1 MDGNEAAAY
10 VSYAFTEVATIYPI
24 TPSSPM
30 ADHVDAWATNG
41 KKNLFGQPVKLVEM
55 QAESGAAGAMHG
67 SLETGSLTST
77 YTASQGLLLMIPPMY
92 RIAGSQLPGR
102 IKTGFFPKLDI
113 TGNYSY
119 QLEKVEFLPGTDLKH
134 DNYGVE
140 AGLVQN
146 VYSGSAV
153 RKQYDVAKL
162 QHAIAQ
168 LSVEHTVDNM
178 IYAADVSYW
187 SVAANRNLYELSEQF
202 VQIVRELYEIVNKR
216 FEEGAI
222 SKTDVLMVQNRL
234 KEAELQLN
242 TNSTN
247 YKTALQSLNIMMGVE
262 PDAAVV
268 LTDSIQKVLWVPK
281 QEGLNKALERRAD
294 YQSAIMGIEMAKLQ
308 TDMARSK
315 YLPQLAVGIKEKYGT
330 TLLNVDGK
338 AQWATTAYAQINI
351 PVFHWGEMRQ
361 NVRLSRTQEWT
372 KELERSQLKDQV
384 SKELNNAWVNV
395 IEISKKL
402 EIVYS
407 SLDIAKDNLTLN
419 TFSYNEGK
427 LPIIDVLSAQVS
439 WLQAYTNVVSVNYQ
453 YKVALAEYA
462 KALGGTDR

>member
-1 MDGNEAAAY
+1 MKK
-10 VSYAFTEVATIYPI
+10 IYLI
-24 TPSSPM
+24 VG
-30 ADHVDAWATNG
+30 AILWGGIVDAQTLSVEQYRQKVLEYNQDIQKSQQAVNG
-41 KKNLFGQPVKLVEM
+41 ALY
-55 QAESGAAGAMHG
+55 
-67 SLETGSLTST
+67 SLKG
-77 YTASQGLLLMIPPMY
+77 
-92 RIAGSQLPGR
+92 

-315 YLPQLAVGIKEKYGT
+315 YLPQLAVGIKETYGT

>member
-1 MDGNEAAAY
+1 MKK
-10 VSYAFTEVATIYPI
+10 IYLI
-24 TPSSPM
+24 VGAILWVGIVNAQTLSVEQYRQKVLEYNQDIQKSQQ
-30 ADHVDAWATNG
+30 AVNG
-41 KKNLFGQPVKLVEM
+41 ALY
-55 QAESGAAGAMHG
+55 
-67 SLETGSLTST
+67 SLKG
-77 YTASQGLLLMIPPMY
+77 
-92 RIAGSQLPGR
+92 

-187 SVAANRNLYELSEQF
+187 SVAANRNLYEFSEQF

>member
-1 MDGNEAAAY
+1 MKK
-10 VSYAFTEVATIYPI
+10 IYLLVGAI
-24 TPSSPM
+24 LWGGI
-30 ADHVDAWATNG
+30 VDAQTLSVEQYRQKVLEYNQDIQKSQQAVNG
-41 KKNLFGQPVKLVEM
+41 ALY
-55 QAESGAAGAMHG
+55 
-67 SLETGSLTST
+67 SLKG
-77 YTASQGLLLMIPPMY
+77 
-92 RIAGSQLPGR
+92 

-134 DNYGVE
+134 DHYGVE

>member
-1 MDGNEAAAY
+1 MKK
-10 VSYAFTEVATIYPI
+10 IYLI
-24 TPSSPM
+24 VG
-30 ADHVDAWATNG
+30 AILWGGIVDAQTLSVEQYRQKVLEYNQDIQKSQQAVNG
-41 KKNLFGQPVKLVEM
+41 ALYPLKG
-55 QAESGAAGAMHG
+55 
-67 SLETGSLTST
+67 
-77 YTASQGLLLMIPPMY
+77 
-92 RIAGSQLPGR
+92 

>member
-1 MDGNEAAAY
+1 MKK
-10 VSYAFTEVATIYPI
+10 IYLI
-24 TPSSPM
+24 VGAM
-30 ADHVDAWATNG
+30 LWGGIVDAQTLSVEQYRQKVLEYNQDIQKSQQAVNG
-41 KKNLFGQPVKLVEM
+41 ALY
-55 QAESGAAGAMHG
+55 
-67 SLETGSLTST
+67 SLKG
-77 YTASQGLLLMIPPMY
+77 I
-92 RIAGSQLPGR
+92 R
-102 IKTGFFPKLDI
+102 TGFFPKLDI

-439 WLQAYTNVVSVNYQ
+439 CLQAYTNVVSVNYQ

>member
-1 MDGNEAAAY
+1 MKK
-10 VSYAFTEVATIYPI
+10 IYLI
-24 TPSSPM
+24 VGAM
-30 ADHVDAWATNG
+30 LWGGIVDAQTLSVEQYRQKVLEYNQDIQKSQQAVNG
-41 KKNLFGQPVKLVEM
+41 ALY
-55 QAESGAAGAMHG
+55 
-67 SLETGSLTST
+67 SLKG
-77 YTASQGLLLMIPPMY
+77 
-92 RIAGSQLPGR
+92 

-281 QEGLNKALERRAD
+281 QEGLNQALERRAD

>member
-1 MDGNEAAAY
+1 MKK
-10 VSYAFTEVATIYPI
+10 IYLI
-24 TPSSPM
+24 VG
-30 ADHVDAWATNG
+30 AILWGGIVDAQTLSVEQYRQKVLEYNQDIQKSQQAVNG
-41 KKNLFGQPVKLVEM
+41 ALY
-55 QAESGAAGAMHG
+55 
-67 SLETGSLTST
+67 SLKG
-77 YTASQGLLLMIPPMY
+77 
-92 RIAGSQLPGR
+92 

-242 TNSTN
+242 TNSTK

>member
-1 MDGNEAAAY
+1 MKK
-10 VSYAFTEVATIYPI
+10 IYLI
-24 TPSSPM
+24 VG
-30 ADHVDAWATNG
+30 AILWGGIVDAQTLSVEQYRQKVLEYNQDIQKSQQAVNG
-41 KKNLFGQPVKLVEM
+41 ALY
-55 QAESGAAGAMHG
+55 
-67 SLETGSLTST
+67 SLKG
-77 YTASQGLLLMIPPMY
+77 
-92 RIAGSQLPGR
+92 
-102 IKTGFFPKLDI
+102 IKTGFFPNLDI

>member
-1 MDGNEAAAY
+1 MKK
-10 VSYAFTEVATIYPI
+10 IYLI
-24 TPSSPM
+24 VG
-30 ADHVDAWATNG
+30 AILWGGIVDAQTLSVEQYRQKVLEYNQDIQKSQQAVNG
-41 KKNLFGQPVKLVEM
+41 ALY
-55 QAESGAAGAMHG
+55 
-67 SLETGSLTST
+67 SLKG
-77 YTASQGLLLMIPPMY
+77 
-92 RIAGSQLPGR
+92 

-453 YKVALAEYA
+453 YKVAWAEYA

>member
-1 MDGNEAAAY
+1 MKK
-10 VSYAFTEVATIYPI
+10 IYLI
-24 TPSSPM
+24 VG
-30 ADHVDAWATNG
+30 AILWGGIVDAQTLSVEQYRQKVLEYNQDIEKSQQAVNG
-41 KKNLFGQPVKLVEM
+41 ALY
-55 QAESGAAGAMHG
+55 
-67 SLETGSLTST
+67 SLKG
-77 YTASQGLLLMIPPMY
+77 
-92 RIAGSQLPGR
+92 

>member
-1 MDGNEAAAY
+1 MKK
-10 VSYAFTEVATIYPI
+10 IYLI
-24 TPSSPM
+24 VG
-30 ADHVDAWATNG
+30 AILWGGIVDAQTLSVEQYRQKVLEYNQDIQKSQQAVNG
-41 KKNLFGQPVKLVEM
+41 ALY
-55 QAESGAAGAMHG
+55 
-67 SLETGSLTST
+67 SLKG
-77 YTASQGLLLMIPPMY
+77 
-92 RIAGSQLPGR
+92 

-268 LTDSIQKVLWVPK
+268 LTDSIQKVLWIPK

>member
-1 MDGNEAAAY
+1 MKK
-10 VSYAFTEVATIYPI
+10 IYLI
-24 TPSSPM
+24 VG
-30 ADHVDAWATNG
+30 AILWGGIVDAQTLSVEQYRQKVLEYNQDIQKSQQAVNG
-41 KKNLFGQPVKLVEM
+41 ALY
-55 QAESGAAGAMHG
+55 
-67 SLETGSLTST
+67 SLKG
-77 YTASQGLLLMIPPMY
+77 
-92 RIAGSQLPGR
+92 

-315 YLPQLAVGIKEKYGT
+315 NLPQLAVGIKEKYGT

>member
-1 MDGNEAAAY
+1 MNGMKK
-10 VSYAFTEVATIYPI
+10 IYLI
-24 TPSSPM
+24 VG
-30 ADHVDAWATNG
+30 AILWGGIVDAQTLSVEQYRQKVLEYNQDIQKSQQAVNG
-41 KKNLFGQPVKLVEM
+41 ALY
-55 QAESGAAGAMHG
+55 
-67 SLETGSLTST
+67 SLKG
-77 YTASQGLLLMIPPMY
+77 
-92 RIAGSQLPGR
+92 

>member
-1 MDGNEAAAY
+1 MKK
-10 VSYAFTEVATIYPI
+10 IYLI
-24 TPSSPM
+24 VG
-30 ADHVDAWATNG
+30 AILWGGIVDAQTLSVEQYRQKVLEYNQDIQKSQQAVNG
-41 KKNLFGQPVKLVEM
+41 ALY
-55 QAESGAAGAMHG
+55 
-67 SLETGSLTST
+67 SLKG
-77 YTASQGLLLMIPPMY
+77 
-92 RIAGSQLPGR
+92 

-119 QLEKVEFLPGTDLKH
+119 QLEKVGFLPGTDLKH

>member
-1 MDGNEAAAY
+1 MKK
-10 VSYAFTEVATIYPI
+10 IYLI
-24 TPSSPM
+24 VG
-30 ADHVDAWATNG
+30 AILWGGIVDAQTLSVEQYRQKVLEYNQDIQKSQQAVNG
-41 KKNLFGQPVKLVEM
+41 ALY
-55 QAESGAAGAMHG
+55 
-67 SLETGSLTST
+67 SLKG
-77 YTASQGLLLMIPPMY
+77 
-92 RIAGSQLPGR
+92 

-178 IYAADVSYW
+178 IYAADVGYW

>member
-1 MDGNEAAAY
+1 MKK
-10 VSYAFTEVATIYPI
+10 IYLI
-24 TPSSPM
+24 VGAM
-30 ADHVDAWATNG
+30 LWGGIVDAQTLSVEQYRQKVLEYNQDIQKSQQAVNG
-41 KKNLFGQPVKLVEM
+41 ALY
-55 QAESGAAGAMHG
+55 
-67 SLETGSLTST
+67 SLKG
-77 YTASQGLLLMIPPMY
+77 I
-92 RIAGSQLPGR
+92 R
-102 IKTGFFPKLDI
+102 TGFFPKLDI

-462 KALGGTDR
+462 KALGGTDRRVCQE

>member
-1 MDGNEAAAY
+1 MNGMKK
-10 VSYAFTEVATIYPI
+10 IYLI
-24 TPSSPM
+24 VGAILWVGIVNAQTLSVEQYRQKVLEYNQDIQKSQQ
-30 ADHVDAWATNG
+30 AVNG
-41 KKNLFGQPVKLVEM
+41 ALY
-55 QAESGAAGAMHG
+55 
-67 SLETGSLTST
+67 SLKG
-77 YTASQGLLLMIPPMY
+77 
-92 RIAGSQLPGR
+92 

-427 LPIIDVLSAQVS
+427 LQIIDVLSAQVS

>member
-1 MDGNEAAAY
+1 MKK
-10 VSYAFTEVATIYPI
+10 IYLI
-24 TPSSPM
+24 VG
-30 ADHVDAWATNG
+30 AILWGGIVDAQTLSVEQYRQKVLEYNQDIQKSQQAVNG
-41 KKNLFGQPVKLVEM
+41 ALY
-55 QAESGAAGAMHG
+55 
-67 SLETGSLTST
+67 SLKG
-77 YTASQGLLLMIPPMY
+77 
-92 RIAGSQLPGR
+92 

-168 LSVEHTVDNM
+168 LSVEHTVNNM

-294 YQSAIMGIEMAKLQ
+294 YQSAIMGIEMAKLR

>member
-1 MDGNEAAAY
+1 MKK
-10 VSYAFTEVATIYPI
+10 IYLI
-24 TPSSPM
+24 VG
-30 ADHVDAWATNG
+30 AILWGGIVDAQTLSVEQYRQKVLEYNQDIQKSQQAVNG
-41 KKNLFGQPVKLVEM
+41 ALY
-55 QAESGAAGAMHG
+55 
-67 SLETGSLTST
+67 SLKG
-77 YTASQGLLLMIPPMY
+77 
-92 RIAGSQLPGR
+92 

-113 TGNYSY
+113 TGNFSY
-119 QLEKVEFLPGTDLKH
+119 QLEKAVFLPGTDLKH

>member
-1 MDGNEAAAY
+1 MKK
-10 VSYAFTEVATIYPI
+10 IYLI
-24 TPSSPM
+24 VG
-30 ADHVDAWATNG
+30 AILWGGIVDAQTLSVEQYRQKVLENNQDIQKSQQAVNG
-41 KKNLFGQPVKLVEM
+41 ALY
-55 QAESGAAGAMHG
+55 
-67 SLETGSLTST
+67 SLKG
-77 YTASQGLLLMIPPMY
+77 
-92 RIAGSQLPGR
+92 

>member
-1 MDGNEAAAY
+1 MKK
-10 VSYAFTEVATIYPI
+10 IYLI
-24 TPSSPM
+24 VGAM
-30 ADHVDAWATNG
+30 LWGGIVDAQTLSVEQYRQKVLEYNQDIQKSQQAVNG
-41 KKNLFGQPVKLVEM
+41 ALY
-55 QAESGAAGAMHG
+55 
-67 SLETGSLTST
+67 SLKG
-77 YTASQGLLLMIPPMY
+77 I
-92 RIAGSQLPGR
+92 R
-102 IKTGFFPKLDI
+102 TGFFPKLDI

-268 LTDSIQKVLWVPK
+268 LTDSIQKVLWVPM

>member
-1 MDGNEAAAY
+1 MKK
-10 VSYAFTEVATIYPI
+10 IYLI
-24 TPSSPM
+24 VGAM
-30 ADHVDAWATNG
+30 LWGGIVDAQTLSVEQYRQKVLEYNQDIQKSQQAVNG
-41 KKNLFGQPVKLVEM
+41 ALY
-55 QAESGAAGAMHG
+55 
-67 SLETGSLTST
+67 SLKG
-77 YTASQGLLLMIPPMY
+77 I
-92 RIAGSQLPGR
+92 R
-102 IKTGFFPKLDI
+102 TGFFPKLDI

-222 SKTDVLMVQNRL
+222 SKTDVLMVHNRL

-407 SLDIAKDNLTLN
+407 SLDIAKDHLTLN

>member
-1 MDGNEAAAY
+1 MKKNHLIVGA
-10 VSYAFTEVATIYPI
+10 ILWGGI
-24 TPSSPM
+24 
-30 ADHVDAWATNG
+30 VDAQTLSVEQYRQKVLEYNQDIQKSQQAVNG
-41 KKNLFGQPVKLVEM
+41 ALY
-55 QAESGAAGAMHG
+55 
-67 SLETGSLTST
+67 SLKG
-77 YTASQGLLLMIPPMY
+77 
-92 RIAGSQLPGR
+92 

>member
-1 MDGNEAAAY
+1 MKK
-10 VSYAFTEVATIYPI
+10 IYLI
-24 TPSSPM
+24 VGAM
-30 ADHVDAWATNG
+30 LWGGIVDAQTLSVEQYRQKVLEYNQDIQKSQQAVNG
-41 KKNLFGQPVKLVEM
+41 ALY
-55 QAESGAAGAMHG
+55 
-67 SLETGSLTST
+67 SLKG
-77 YTASQGLLLMIPPMY
+77 I
-92 RIAGSQLPGR
+92 R
-102 IKTGFFPKLDI
+102 TGFFPKLDI

-168 LSVEHTVDNM
+168 LSVEQTVDNM

>member
-1 MDGNEAAAY
+1 MKK
-10 VSYAFTEVATIYPI
+10 IYLI
-24 TPSSPM
+24 VGAM
-30 ADHVDAWATNG
+30 LWGGIVDAQTLSVEQYRQKVLEYNQDIQKSQQAVNG
-41 KKNLFGQPVKLVEM
+41 ALY
-55 QAESGAAGAMHG
+55 
-67 SLETGSLTST
+67 SLKG
-77 YTASQGLLLMIPPMY
+77 I
-92 RIAGSQLPGR
+92 R
-102 IKTGFFPKLDI
+102 TGFFPKLDI

-330 TLLNVDGK
+330 ALLNVDGK

>member
-1 MDGNEAAAY
+1 MFEMKKIYLVIGMVFG
-10 VSYAFTEVATIYPI
+10 VSVLFAQTLSIEQYRSKVLEYNQDIQKSQQAV
-24 TPSSPM
+24 
-30 ADHVDAWATNG
+30 NG
-41 KKNLFGQPVKLVEM
+41 ALY
-55 QAESGAAGAMHG
+55 
-67 SLETGSLTST
+67 SLKG
-77 YTASQGLLLMIPPMY
+77 
-92 RIAGSQLPGR
+92 

>member
-1 MDGNEAAAY
+1 MKK
-10 VSYAFTEVATIYPI
+10 IYLI
-24 TPSSPM
+24 VG
-30 ADHVDAWATNG
+30 AILWGGIVDAQTLSVEQYRQKVLEYNQDIQKSQQAVNG
-41 KKNLFGQPVKLVEM
+41 ALY
-55 QAESGAAGAMHG
+55 
-67 SLETGSLTST
+67 SLKG
-77 YTASQGLLLMIPPMY
+77 
-92 RIAGSQLPGR
+92 

-153 RKQYDVAKL
+153 RKQYDVAKF
-162 QHAIAQ
+162 QHAVAQ

-294 YQSAIMGIEMAKLQ
+294 YQSAIMRIEMAKLQ

>member
-1 MDGNEAAAY
+1 MKK
-10 VSYAFTEVATIYPI
+10 IYLI
-24 TPSSPM
+24 VG
-30 ADHVDAWATNG
+30 AILWGGIVDAQTLSVEQYRQKVLEYNQDIQKSQQAVNG
-41 KKNLFGQPVKLVEM
+41 ALY
-55 QAESGAAGAMHG
+55 
-67 SLETGSLTST
+67 SLKG
-77 YTASQGLLLMIPPMY
+77 
-92 RIAGSQLPGR
+92 

-222 SKTDVLMVQNRL
+222 SKTDVMMVQNRL

>member
-1 MDGNEAAAY
+1 MKK
-10 VSYAFTEVATIYPI
+10 IYLI
-24 TPSSPM
+24 VGAM
-30 ADHVDAWATNG
+30 LWGGIVDAQTLSVEQYRQKVLEYNQDIQKSQQAVNG
-41 KKNLFGQPVKLVEM
+41 ALY
-55 QAESGAAGAMHG
+55 
-67 SLETGSLTST
+67 SLKG
-77 YTASQGLLLMIPPMY
+77 I
-92 RIAGSQLPGR
+92 R
-102 IKTGFFPKLDI
+102 TGFFPKLDI

-222 SKTDVLMVQNRL
+222 SKTDELMVQNRL

>member
-1 MDGNEAAAY
+1 MKK
-10 VSYAFTEVATIYPI
+10 IYLI
-24 TPSSPM
+24 VGAM
-30 ADHVDAWATNG
+30 LWGGIVDAQTLSVEQYRQKVLEYNQDIQKSQQAVNG
-41 KKNLFGQPVKLVEM
+41 ALY
-55 QAESGAAGAMHG
+55 
-67 SLETGSLTST
+67 SLKG
-77 YTASQGLLLMIPPMY
+77 I
-92 RIAGSQLPGR
+92 R
-102 IKTGFFPKLDI
+102 TGFFPKLDI

-330 TLLNVDGK
+330 PLLNVDGK

>member
-1 MDGNEAAAY
+1 MKK
-10 VSYAFTEVATIYPI
+10 IYLI
-24 TPSSPM
+24 VG
-30 ADHVDAWATNG
+30 AILWGGIVDAQTLSVEQYRQKVLEYNQDIQKSQQAVNG
-41 KKNLFGQPVKLVEM
+41 ALY
-55 QAESGAAGAMHG
+55 
-67 SLETGSLTST
+67 SLKG
-77 YTASQGLLLMIPPMY
+77 
-92 RIAGSQLPGR
+92 

-384 SKELNNAWVNV
+384 SKELVNV